1 MKGTVEILMSK
12 TARYCI
18 YALIVAFCIIA
29 IIVGVNAQFFSTK
42 ESDEVPEINVSN
54 VVSVNEE
61 LDISNKFMQ
70 LFDNKLPQFKDYPN
84 IEKGDLSKNY
94 LYIYS
99 ENPQLPNGPYSK
111 KLDGKYD
118 IVAYLPVFNIN
129 SDVTNGFNNIT
140 INYFVKMM
148 NDIVVN
154 GTINTN
160 LTISF
165 AANVNDN
172 ILSVAIIAKLKEGDK
187 PQRIMIQ
194 GYNYDLANNKEVK
207 VADVLAKKNVDMATA
222 NSKIEKVVKS
232 ADNTLYKRELT
243 NPIYSIDKVTNFI
256 LGRNGELYI
265 IYAYG
270 NQANVYSS
278 EMDIVQI

>member
-1 MKGTVEILMSK
+1 MKILMSK

-42 ESDEVPEINVSN
+42 ESDEVPDINVSN

-61 LDISNKFMQ
+61 IDISNKFMQ

-129 SDVTNGFNNIT
+129 SDVTNSFNNIT

-148 NDIVVN
+148 NDIVLN
-154 GTINTN
+154 GTTNTN

>member
-1 MKGTVEILMSK
+1 MSK

-18 YALIVAFCIIA
+18 YALIVAFCIIE

>member
-1 MKGTVEILMSK
+1 MSK

-29 IIVGVNAQFFSTK
+29 IIVGVNEQFFSTK
-42 ESDEVPEINVSN
+42 ESDEVPDINVSN

-61 LDISNKFMQ
+61 IDISNKFMQ

-99 ENPQLPNGPYSK
+99 ENPQLPNGPYTK

-129 SDVTNGFNNIT
+129 SDVTNSFNNIT
-140 INYFVKMM
+140 LIYFEKMM
-148 NDIVVN
+148 NDIVLN
-154 GTINTN
+154 GTTNTN

-270 NQANVYSS
+270 NQANIYLS

>member
-1 MKGTVEILMSK
+1 MSK

-42 ESDEVPEINVSN
+42 ESDEVPDINVSN

-61 LDISNKFMQ
+61 IDISNKFMQ

-99 ENPQLPNGPYSK
+99 ENPQLPNGPYTK

-154 GTINTN
+154 GMTNTN

-165 AANVNDN
+165 AANGNDN
-172 ILSVAIIAKLKEGDK
+172 ILSVAIVAKLKEGDK

-207 VADVLAKKNVDMATA
+207 VADVLAKKNIDIATA

>member
-1 MKGTVEILMSK
+1 MSK

-42 ESDEVPEINVSN
+42 ESDEVPDINVSN

-61 LDISNKFMQ
+61 IDISNKFMQ

-154 GTINTN
+154 GTTNTN

-172 ILSVAIIAKLKEGDK
+172 ILSVAIIAKLKEGDN

>member
-1 MKGTVEILMSK
+1 MSK

-42 ESDEVPEINVSN
+42 ESDEVPDINVSN

-61 LDISNKFMQ
+61 IDISNKFMQ

-99 ENPQLPNGPYSK
+99 ENPQLPNGPYTK
-111 KLDGKYD
+111 KMDGKYD

-129 SDVTNGFNNIT
+129 SDVTNSFNNIT

-148 NDIVVN
+148 NDVVLN

-207 VADVLAKKNVDMATA
+207 VADVLAKKNIDVATA

-232 ADNTLYKRELT
+232 ANNTLYKRELI

-270 NQANVYSS
+270 NQVNVYSS

>member
-1 MKGTVEILMSK
+1 MSK

-42 ESDEVPEINVSN
+42 ESDEVPDINVSN

-61 LDISNKFMQ
+61 IDISNKFMQ

-99 ENPQLPNGPYSK
+99 ENPQLPNGPYTK

-129 SDVTNGFNNIT
+129 SDVTNSFNNIT

-148 NDIVVN
+148 NDIVLN
-154 GTINTN
+154 GTTNTN

-243 NPIYSIDKVTNFI
+243 NPIYSIGKVTNFI

-270 NQANVYSS
+270 NQANVYLS

>member
-1 MKGTVEILMSK
+1 MSK

-42 ESDEVPEINVSN
+42 ESDEVPDINVSN

-61 LDISNKFMQ
+61 IDISNKFMQ
-70 LFDNKLPQFKDYPN
+70 LFDNKLPQFKEYSN

-99 ENPQLPNGPYSK
+99 ENPQLPNGPYTK

-154 GTINTN
+154 GTTNTN

-194 GYNYDLANNKEVK
+194 GYNYDLVNNKEVK

-232 ADNTLYKRELT
+232 ADNTLYKRELN

-278 EMDIVQI
+278 EMDIVHI

>member
-1 MKGTVEILMSK
+1 MSK

-18 YALIVAFCIIA
+18 YALIIAFCIIA

-61 LDISNKFMQ
+61 IDISNKFMQ

-99 ENPQLPNGPYSK
+99 ENPQLPNGPYTK

-129 SDVTNGFNNIT
+129 SDVTNSFNNIT

-148 NDIVVN
+148 NDIVLN
-154 GTINTN
+154 GTTNTN

>member
-1 MKGTVEILMSK
+1 MSK

-42 ESDEVPEINVSN
+42 ENDEIPDINISN
-54 VVSVNEE
+54 VVSVDEE
-61 LDISNKFMQ
+61 VDISNKFMQ
-70 LFDNKLPQFKDYPN
+70 LFDNKLPQFKEYDN
-84 IEKGDLSKNY
+84 VKKMDLNKNY
-94 LYIYS
+94 VYIYS
-99 ENPQLPNGPYSK
+99 ENPQLPNGPYTK

-154 GTINTN
+154 GTTNTN

-194 GYNYDLANNKEVK
+194 GYNYDLVNNKEVK

-232 ADNTLYKRELT
+232 ADNTLYKRELN

-270 NQANVYSS
+270 NQANVYTS

>member
-1 MKGTVEILMSK
+1 MSK

-42 ESDEVPEINVSN
+42 ESDEVPDINVSN

-61 LDISNKFMQ
+61 IDISNKFMQ

-99 ENPQLPNGPYSK
+99 ENPQLPNGPYTK

-129 SDVTNGFNNIT
+129 SDVTNSFNNIT

-148 NDIVVN
+148 NDVVLN

-207 VADVLAKKNVDMATA
+207 VADVLAKKNIDVATA

-232 ADNTLYKRELT
+232 ANNTLYKRELT

-270 NQANVYSS
+270 NQVNVYSS

>member
-1 MKGTVEILMSK
+1 MSK

-42 ESDEVPEINVSN
+42 ESDEVPDINVSN

-61 LDISNKFMQ
+61 IDISNKFMQ

-99 ENPQLPNGPYSK
+99 ENPQLPNGPYTK

-148 NDIVVN
+148 NDIVTN
-154 GTINTN
+154 GTTNTN

-207 VADVLAKKNVDMATA
+207 VADVLAKKNIDIATA

-270 NQANVYSS
+270 NQANVYLS

>member
-1 MKGTVEILMSK
+1 MSK

-42 ESDEVPEINVSN
+42 ESDEVPDINVSN

-99 ENPQLPNGPYSK
+99 ENPQLPNGPYTK

-148 NDIVVN
+148 NDIVTN
-154 GTINTN
+154 GTTNTN

-270 NQANVYSS
+270 NQANVYLS

>member
-1 MKGTVEILMSK
+1 MKILMSK

-42 ESDEVPEINVSN
+42 ESDEVPDINVSN

-70 LFDNKLPQFKDYPN
+70 LFDNKLPQFKEYPN
-84 IEKGDLSKNY
+84 IEKSDLSKNY

-99 ENPQLPNGPYSK
+99 ENPQLPNGPYTK
-111 KLDGKYD
+111 KMDGKYD

-129 SDVTNGFNNIT
+129 SDVTNSFNNIT

-148 NDIVVN
+148 NDIVLN
-154 GTINTN
+154 GTTNTN

-165 AANVNDN
+165 AVNVNDN

>member
-1 MKGTVEILMSK
+1 MIK

-42 ESDEVPEINVSN
+42 ESDEVPDINVSN

-61 LDISNKFMQ
+61 IDISNKFMQ
-70 LFDNKLPQFKDYPN
+70 LFDNKLPQFKDYLN
-84 IEKGDLSKNY
+84 VEKGDLSKNY

-99 ENPQLPNGPYSK
+99 ENPQLPNGPYTK

-129 SDVTNGFNNIT
+129 SDVTNSFNNIT

-207 VADVLAKKNVDMATA
+207 VADVLAKKNIDVATA

-232 ADNTLYKRELT
+232 ANNTLYKRELT

-270 NQANVYSS
+270 NQVNVYSS

>member
-1 MKGTVEILMSK
+1 MSK

-42 ESDEVPEINVSN
+42 ESDEVPDINVSN

-61 LDISNKFMQ
+61 IDVSNKFMQ

-99 ENPQLPNGPYSK
+99 ENPQLPNGPYTK

-129 SDVTNGFNNIT
+129 SDVTNSFNNIT

-148 NDIVVN
+148 NDIVLN
-154 GTINTN
+154 GTTNTN

-207 VADVLAKKNVDMATA
+207 VVDVLAKKNVDMATA

>member
-1 MKGTVEILMSK
+1 MSK

-18 YALIVAFCIIA
+18 YAFIIAFCIIA

-42 ESDEVPEINVSN
+42 ENDEIPDINISN
-54 VVSVNEE
+54 VVSVDEE
-61 LDISNKFMQ
+61 VDISNKFMQ
-70 LFDNKLPQFKDYPN
+70 LFDNKLPQFKEYDN
-84 IEKGDLSKNY
+84 VKKMDLNKNY
-94 LYIYS
+94 VYIYS
-99 ENPQLPNGPYSK
+99 ENPQLPNGPYTK

-129 SDVTNGFNNIT
+129 SEVTNNFNNIT
-140 INYFVKMM
+140 MNYFVKMM
-148 NDIVVN
+148 NDVITNSVA
-154 GTINTN
+154 NTS

-165 AANVNDN
+165 TANVNDN

-187 PQRIMIQ
+187 PQKIMIQ
-194 GYNYDLANNKEVK
+194 GYNYDLINNKEIK
-207 VADVLAKKNVDMATA
+207 VADVLAKNKVDVATA
-222 NSKIEKVVKS
+222 NSKIEKVIKK

-270 NQANVYSS
+270 NQANVYTS

>member
-1 MKGTVEILMSK
+1 MKILMSK

-18 YALIVAFCIIA
+18 YALIIAFCIIA

-99 ENPQLPNGPYSK
+99 ENPQLPNGPYTK

-148 NDIVVN
+148 NDIVTN
-154 GTINTN
+154 GTTNTN

>member
-1 MKGTVEILMSK
+1 MSK

-29 IIVGVNAQFFSTK
+29 IIVGVNVQFFSTK
-42 ESDEVPEINVSN
+42 ESDEVPDINVSN

-61 LDISNKFMQ
+61 IDISNKFMQ

-99 ENPQLPNGPYSK
+99 ENPQLPNGPYTK

-154 GTINTN
+154 GTTNTN

-172 ILSVAIIAKLKEGDK
+172 ILSVTIIAKLKEGDK

-207 VADVLAKKNVDMATA
+207 VADVLAKKNIDIATA

>member
-1 MKGTVEILMSK
+1 MSK

-42 ESDEVPEINVSN
+42 ESDEVPDINVSN

-61 LDISNKFMQ
+61 IDISNKFMQ

-99 ENPQLPNGPYSK
+99 ENPQLPNGPYIK

-129 SDVTNGFNNIT
+129 SDVTNSFNNIT

-148 NDIVVN
+148 NDIVLN
-154 GTINTN
+154 GTTNTN

-207 VADVLAKKNVDMATA
+207 VADVLAKKNIDIATA
-222 NSKIEKVVKS
+222 NTKIEKVVKS

-270 NQANVYSS
+270 NQANVYLS

>member
-1 MKGTVEILMSK
+1 MSK

-42 ESDEVPEINVSN
+42 ESDEVPDINVSN

-61 LDISNKFMQ
+61 IDISNKFMQ

-99 ENPQLPNGPYSK
+99 ENPQLPNGPYTK

-154 GTINTN
+154 GTTNTN

>member
-1 MKGTVEILMSK
+1 MSK

-154 GTINTN
+154 GTTNTN

>member
-1 MKGTVEILMSK
+1 MSK

-42 ESDEVPEINVSN
+42 ESDEVPDINVSN

-61 LDISNKFMQ
+61 IDISNKFMQ

-99 ENPQLPNGPYSK
+99 ENPQLPNGPYTK
-111 KLDGKYD
+111 KMDGKYD

-129 SDVTNGFNNIT
+129 SDVTNSFNNIT

-148 NDIVVN
+148 NDIVLN
-154 GTINTN
+154 GTTNTN

-207 VADVLAKKNVDMATA
+207 VADVLSKKNVDMATA

>member
-1 MKGTVEILMSK
+1 MSK

-42 ESDEVPEINVSN
+42 ESDEVPDINVSN

-61 LDISNKFMQ
+61 IDISNKFMQ

-99 ENPQLPNGPYSK
+99 ENPQLPNGPYTK

-129 SDVTNGFNNIT
+129 IDVTNSFNNIT

-148 NDIVVN
+148 NDIVLN
-154 GTINTN
+154 GTTNTN

-270 NQANVYSS
+270 NQANVYLS

>member
-1 MKGTVEILMSK
+1 MSK

-42 ESDEVPEINVSN
+42 ESDEVPDINVSN

-61 LDISNKFMQ
+61 IDISNKVMQ

-99 ENPQLPNGPYSK
+99 ENPQLPNGPYTK

-154 GTINTN
+154 GTTNTN

>member
-1 MKGTVEILMSK
+1 MSK

-42 ESDEVPEINVSN
+42 ESDEVPDINVSN

-61 LDISNKFMQ
+61 IDISNKFMQ

-99 ENPQLPNGPYSK
+99 ENPQLPNGPYTK

-129 SDVTNGFNNIT
+129 SDVTNAFNNIT

-154 GTINTN
+154 GTTNTN

-232 ADNTLYKRELT
+232 ADNTLYKRELN

>member
-1 MKGTVEILMSK
+1 MSK

-99 ENPQLPNGPYSK
+99 ENQQLPNGPYSK

-118 IVAYLPVFNIN
+118 IVAYLPFFNIN

-154 GTINTN
+154 GTTNTN

-207 VADVLAKKNVDMATA
+207 VADVLAKKNIDMATA

>member
-1 MKGTVEILMSK
+1 MKGIVEILMSK

-42 ESDEVPEINVSN
+42 ESDEVPDINVSN

-61 LDISNKFMQ
+61 IDISNKFMQ

-99 ENPQLPNGPYSK
+99 ENPQLPNGPYTK

-129 SDVTNGFNNIT
+129 SDVTNSFNNIT

-148 NDIVVN
+148 NDIVLN
-154 GTINTN
+154 GTTNTN

>member
-1 MKGTVEILMSK
+1 MSK

-42 ESDEVPEINVSN
+42 ESDEVPDINVSN

-61 LDISNKFMQ
+61 IDISNKFMQ

-99 ENPQLPNGPYSK
+99 ENPQLPNGPYTK

-129 SDVTNGFNNIT
+129 SDVTNSFNNIT

-148 NDIVVN
+148 NDIVLN
-154 GTINTN
+154 GTTNTN

-207 VADVLAKKNVDMATA
+207 VADVLAKKNIDIATA

-270 NQANVYSS
+270 NQANVYLS

>member
-1 MKGTVEILMSK
+1 MSK

-42 ESDEVPEINVSN
+42 ESDEVPDINVSN

-61 LDISNKFMQ
+61 IDISNKLMQ

-99 ENPQLPNGPYSK
+99 ENPQLPNGPYTK

-148 NDIVVN
+148 NDIVTN
-154 GTINTN
+154 GTTNTN

-172 ILSVAIIAKLKEGDK
+172 ILSVAIISKLKEGDK

-207 VADVLAKKNVDMATA
+207 VADVLAKKNIDIATA

>member
-1 MKGTVEILMSK
+1 MSK

-42 ESDEVPEINVSN
+42 ESDEVPDINVSN

-61 LDISNKFMQ
+61 IDISNKFMQ

-99 ENPQLPNGPYSK
+99 ENPQLPNGPYTK

-148 NDIVVN
+148 NDIVTN
-154 GTINTN
+154 GTTNTN

-207 VADVLAKKNVDMATA
+207 VADVLAKKNIDIATA

-256 LGRNGELYI
+256 LGRNSELYI

>member
-1 MKGTVEILMSK
+1 MSK

-99 ENPQLPNGPYSK
+99 ENPQLPNGPYTK

-148 NDIVVN
+148 NDIVTN
-154 GTINTN
+154 GTTNTN

-207 VADVLAKKNVDMATA
+207 VADVLAKKNIDIATA

>member
-1 MKGTVEILMSK
+1 MKILMSK

-42 ESDEVPEINVSN
+42 ESDEVPDINVSN

-61 LDISNKFMQ
+61 IDISNKFMQ

-99 ENPQLPNGPYSK
+99 ENPQLPNGPYTK

-154 GTINTN
+154 GTTNTN

-256 LGRNGELYI
+256 LGRNGELFI

>member
-1 MKGTVEILMSK
+1 MSK

-42 ESDEVPEINVSN
+42 ESDEVPDINVSN

-61 LDISNKFMQ
+61 IDISNKFMQ

-99 ENPQLPNGPYSK
+99 ENPQLPNGPYTK

-129 SDVTNGFNNIT
+129 SDVTNSFNNIT
-140 INYFVKMM
+140 INY
-148 NDIVVN
+148 
-154 GTINTN
+154 
-160 LTISF
+160 
-165 AANVNDN
+165 
-172 ILSVAIIAKLKEGDK
+172 
-187 PQRIMIQ
+187 
-194 GYNYDLANNKEVK
+194 
-207 VADVLAKKNVDMATA
+207 
-222 NSKIEKVVKS
+222 
-232 ADNTLYKRELT
+232 
-243 NPIYSIDKVTNFI
+243 
-256 LGRNGELYI
+256 
-265 IYAYG
+265 
-270 NQANVYSS
+270 
-278 EMDIVQI
+278 

>member
-1 MKGTVEILMSK
+1 MSK

-42 ESDEVPEINVSN
+42 ESDEVPDINVSN

-61 LDISNKFMQ
+61 IDISNKFMQ
-70 LFDNKLPQFKDYPN
+70 LFDNKLPQFKYYPDV
-84 IEKGDLSKNY
+84 EKGDLSKNY

-99 ENPQLPNGPYSK
+99 ENPQLPNGPYTK

-129 SDVTNGFNNIT
+129 SDVTNSFNNIT

-154 GTINTN
+154 GTTNTN

-207 VADVLAKKNVDMATA
+207 VADVLAKKNIDIATA

>member
-1 MKGTVEILMSK
+1 MSK

-42 ESDEVPEINVSN
+42 ESDEVPDINVSN

-61 LDISNKFMQ
+61 IDISNKFMQ

-99 ENPQLPNGPYSK
+99 ENPQLPNGPYTK

-154 GTINTN
+154 GTTNTN

-165 AANVNDN
+165 AANINDN

-256 LGRNGELYI
+256 LGRNGELFI

>member
-1 MKGTVEILMSK
+1 MSK

-42 ESDEVPEINVSN
+42 ESDEVPDINVSN

-70 LFDNKLPQFKDYPN
+70 LFDNKLPQFKEYPN
-84 IEKGDLSKNY
+84 IEKIDLSKNY

-99 ENPQLPNGPYSK
+99 ENPQLPNGPYTK

-129 SDVTNGFNNIT
+129 SDVTNSFNNIT

-148 NDIVVN
+148 NDIVLN
-154 GTINTN
+154 GTTNTN

>member
-1 MKGTVEILMSK
+1 MSK

-29 IIVGVNAQFFSTK
+29 IIVGVHAQFFSTK
-42 ESDEVPEINVSN
+42 ESDEVPDINVSN

-61 LDISNKFMQ
+61 IDISNKFMQ

-99 ENPQLPNGPYSK
+99 ENPQLPNGPYTK

-129 SDVTNGFNNIT
+129 SDMTNSFNNIT

-148 NDIVVN
+148 NDIVLN
-154 GTINTN
+154 GTTNTN

-207 VADVLAKKNVDMATA
+207 VADVLAKKNIDMATA

-243 NPIYSIDKVTNFI
+243 NSIYSIDKVTNFI

>member
-42 ESDEVPEINVSN
+42 ESDEVPDINVSN

-61 LDISNKFMQ
+61 IDISNKFMQ

-99 ENPQLPNGPYSK
+99 ENPQLPNGPYTK

-154 GTINTN
+154 GTTNTN